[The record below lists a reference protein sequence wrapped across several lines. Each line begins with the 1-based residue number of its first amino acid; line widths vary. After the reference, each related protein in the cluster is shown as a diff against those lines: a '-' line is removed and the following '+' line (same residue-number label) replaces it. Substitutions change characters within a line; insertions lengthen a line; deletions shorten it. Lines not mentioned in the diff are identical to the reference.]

1 MRVAGAESGIEGL
14 YLSGAGVANASFGLP
29 DLGITTLNDVAE
41 DARRITAATDLP
53 LLVDIDTGFGG
64 GFNIGRTVR
73 VMESAGV
80 AAVHI
85 EDQEAQKRCG
95 HRPQKTVVPT
105 EDMVDRLK
113 YALDARQKGLF
124 IMARTDAAAV
134 EGTEAALERVARYAQ
149 TGVDGIFAEAVT
161 DIADYRRYAEA
172 SGLPVLANITEF
184 GRTPLWS
191 RQELADASVSM
202 VIYPL
207 SAFRVMSRLPS
218 TCTRPWPRPATRPR
232 CWTRCRPGKN
242 STKCSTITVGNS
254 KWTTN
259 QLARFNMA
267 DKPLTGA
274 GLRGQI
280 AGQTALCTVGKE
292 GSGLTYRGYG
302 IEQLAEKACFEE
314 VAWLLLRGALPTR
327 AELDGY
333 RARLASMRQL
343 PAALCTVLEQ
353 LPAEAHPMDVL
364 RTGCSTLG
372 NLESE
377 TDFDQAFDIA
387 DRLLATM
394 PAMVVYWYRY
404 ATEGVR
410 IETRTDAE
418 DISGHFL
425 HLLHGRPAPDNHRRC
440 LDCSLILYAEHEYN
454 ASTFTARICAST
466 LSDMHSCITG
476 AIGSLR
482 GPLHGGANEAAMEMM
497 ARWDSPEQAR
507 RELADMLERKEKIMG
522 FGHAIYRESDPRNAI
537 IKKWAQSLARE
548 VGDATL
554 IGWPRR
560 SKT

>member
-1 MRVAGAESGIEGL
+1 MSADSPAETFRQLLKQEKPLAIAGAINAYCALLAQKAGLKAL

-207 SAFRVMSRLPS
+207 SAFRVMSR
-218 TCTRPWPRPATRPR
+218 A
-232 CWTRCRPGKN
+232 
-242 STKCSTITVGNS
+242 
-254 KWTTN
+254 
-259 QLARFNMA
+259 
-267 DKPLTGA
+267 
-274 GLRGQI
+274 
-280 AGQTALCTVGKE
+280 ALDLYKT
-292 GSGLTYRGYG
+292 
-302 IEQLAEKACFEE
+302 LAETGNQAPLLDQMQTREE
-314 VAWLLLRGALPTR
+314 LYEV
-327 AELDGY
+327 LDY
-333 RARLASMRQL
+333 YSW
-343 PAALCTVLEQ
+343 EQ
-353 LPAEAHPMDVL
+353 QMDNQSAGEV
-364 RTGCSTLG
+364 
-372 NLESE
+372 
-377 TDFDQAFDIA
+377 Q
-387 DRLLATM
+387 
-394 PAMVVYWYRY
+394 
-404 ATEGVR
+404 
-410 IETRTDAE
+410 
-418 DISGHFL
+418 
-425 HLLHGRPAPDNHRRC
+425 HG
-440 LDCSLILYAEHEYN
+440 
-454 ASTFTARICAST
+454 
-466 LSDMHSCITG
+466 
-476 AIGSLR
+476 
-482 GPLHGGANEAAMEMM
+482 
-497 ARWDSPEQAR
+497 
-507 RELADMLERKEKIMG
+507 
-522 FGHAIYRESDPRNAI
+522 
-537 IKKWAQSLARE
+537 
-548 VGDATL
+548 
-554 IGWPRR
+554 
-560 SKT
+560 